1 MNNFTKIILVLIPLL
16 LFACKPDDSMDNPM
30 MGGGTNE
37 PDIDNPDMDNPDMDN
52 PDVNNPSTDF
62 VVETIIPSGDEQF
75 LNENSDYIFNQ
86 DKLPTFEINL
96 PVAELARIDADP
108 AAEQYVEASLT
119 FEGETVSPVGLRYKG
134 SIGAFV
140 GCVSGSDWAN
150 PSGYKTCTKLSMKIK
165 LNWLDSSFK
174 FYKLKKLQFHSQN
187 NDDSQMHERLGY
199 WLFRKM
205 GVPAPRSIH
214 ARVLINGEYVGLFA
228 LTEQIDG
235 RFTRYNYDDGEG
247 NLYKEIWPLNSN
259 GQAHSAA
266 TYRNN
271 LKTNEDENPSV
282 ELIQSFAQEVAAAD
296 SEDLPNVIANRMDID
311 EIISYAAVDRTI
323 RNDDGA
329 FHWYCWGND
338 CNPHNFY
345 WYEEPNE
352 GKLHLIPW
360 DLDHAF
366 INIISNQNGV
376 IYIPDEW
383 GETRNNC
390 QPFTSGWF
398 GIQQRSAACD
408 KLTSGWTTFEDLYE
422 QKLIEFKNGPLSEN
436 EVNALLEKWTEQI
449 REATMEASDLHD
461 DAITINRWENEL
473 NAFRSQINYARNN

>member
-1 MNNFTKIILVLIPLL
+1 MNNFTKILLLLIPLL
-16 LFACKPDDSMDNPM
+16 LFACKPDDTIDNPS
-30 MGGGTNE
+30 MGGGTSE
-37 PDIDNPDMDNPDMDN
+37 PDIDNPDMDNPDTN
-52 PDVNNPSTDF
+52 GEF
-62 VVETIIPSGDEQF
+62 VVKTIIPTGEEQF
-75 LNENSDYIFNQ
+75 LNENSDYIFDD

-96 PVAELARIDADP
+96 PASELAKIDADP

-119 FEGETVSPVGLRYKG
+119 FEGETVSPVGIRYKG

-140 GCVSGSDWAN
+140 DCLSGLDWAN

-165 LNWLDSSFK
+165 LNWLDSDFK

-187 NDDSQMHERLGY
+187 NDPSQMHDRLGY
-199 WLFRKM
+199 WLYRQM
-205 GVPAPRSIH
+205 GVSAPRSVH

-266 TYRNN
+266 TYRNH
-271 LKTNEDENPSV
+271 LKTNEEDNPSV
-282 ELIQSFAQEVAAAD
+282 ELIQSFAQEVAAAESD
-296 SEDLPNVIANRMDID
+296 NLQNVIANRMDID

-329 FHWYCWGND
+329 FHWYCGGGG
-338 CNPHNFY
+338 CAPHNFY

-366 INIISNQNGV
+366 INIITNTNPV
-376 IYIPDEW
+376 TPIADNW
-383 GETRNNC
+383 GEIRNNC
-390 QPFTSGWF
+390 EPFSYGWF
-398 GIQQRSAACD
+398 GVTQRSAACD
-408 KLTSGWTTFEDLYE
+408 KLTGGWAEWDDLYE
-422 QKLIEFKNGPLSEN
+422 QKLIEFKTGPLSESEIN
-436 EVNALLEKWTEQI
+436 NVLDKWSEQI
-449 REATMEASDLHD
+449 REATIEASDLHD
-461 DAITINRWENEL
+461 DALTIYTWENEL
-473 NAFRSQINYARNN
+473 DILKNRVNHARNN